1 MNDDDSDVF
10 TAEAMTS
17 MRITYG
23 ELEVSVM
30 VATNLSPDAI
40 DTTLNDVRKQLV
52 AGARQLGMEYAPT
65 EARAT
70 ED

>member
-1 MNDDDSDVF
+1 MDDDETFVSESL
-10 TAEAMTS
+10 TM
-17 MRITYG
+17 MRMSYG
-23 ELEVSVM
+23 ELEVAVT

-52 AGARQLGMEYAPT
+52 AGARQLGMEYEPV
-65 EARAT
+65 EASADT

>member
-1 MNDDDSDVF
+1 MDEEIF
-10 TAEAMTS
+10 TAEAMTC
-17 MRITYG
+17 MRVSYG

-52 AGARQLGMEYAPT
+52 AGARQLGMEYVPAKG
-65 EARAT
+65 A
-70 ED
+70 EDDDED

>member
-1 MNDDDSDVF
+1 MDEETFVS
-10 TAEAMTS
+10 EATTC
-17 MRITYG
+17 MRVSYG

-52 AGARQLGMEYAPT
+52 AGARQLGMEYVPAK
-65 EARAT
+65 ADAD

>member
-1 MNDDDSDVF
+1 MDEETF
-10 TAEAMTS
+10 TAEAMTC
-17 MRITYG
+17 MRMSYG

-52 AGARQLGMEYAPT
+52 AGARQLGMEYVPALVEDDD
-65 EARAT
+65 EA
-70 ED
+70 

>member
-1 MNDDDSDVF
+1 MDEEVF
-10 TAEAMTS
+10 TSESMTC
-17 MRITYG
+17 MRMSYG

-52 AGARQLGMEYAPT
+52 AGARQLGMEYVPG
-65 EARAT
+65 EASAD

>member
-1 MNDDDSDVF
+1 MDEETFVS
-10 TAEAMTS
+10 ESMTC
-17 MRITYG
+17 MRVSYG

-52 AGARQLGMEYAPT
+52 AGARQLGMEYVPALT
-65 EARAT
+65 EGDD